1 MPVAARIVGDTDQA
15 ASHAALDVTAEP
27 SGTARLDGAHD
38 ATFGAAKVAGMSLGI
53 SLTVAAEDV
62 RRLQHGHG
70 CRAAQEG
77 GVPSILNRS
86 NGLMTLP
93 IVVAATWV

>member
-15 ASHAALDVTAEP
+15 AFRAALDVTAEP

-38 ATFGAAKVAGMSLGI
+38 AALGAAEAAGMRLAI
-53 SLTVAAEDV
+53 SLAVAAEDV
-62 RRLQHGHG
+62 RHLQHGHG
-70 CRAAQEG
+70 CRAAQAG